1 MAEFNERTIRGPG
14 GLIDTIRPGENRPWM
29 VWTAAGVIAALALYG
44 LVSGIRG
51 GHPAAG
57 VALALTQGEAL
68 NPATAAAATP
78 AVGLPKDQQ
87 WSTLSGPEVLST
99 ASAAPAKSAAADNS
113 SDDDDSDAPAA
124 TAAAD
129 EPDQGQDTA
138 APLSATPP
146 PTATPAPR
154 PAPSAPVDNSTPF

>member
-1 MAEFNERTIRGPG
+1 MAEFNERTIRGPD

-29 VWTAAGVIAALALYG
+29 VWTAAGAIAALALYG

-87 WSTLSGPEVLST
+87 WSTLSGPEILT
-99 ASAAPAKSAAADNS
+99 PPSAAPAKSAAA
-113 SDDDDSDAPAA
+113 SDADEASDSDEPAA
-124 TAAAD
+124 TVAAD
-129 EPDQGQDTA
+129 QPDQDTA

-146 PTATPAPR
+146 PTAGPAPR
-154 PAPSAPVDNSTPF
+154 PAPSEPVDNSTPF